1 MAYTFSATS
10 ELYHDGYND
19 DGTKTIKELYFITA
33 TSHYG
38 EVYAYTGDL
47 TGRDI
52 DRVIE
57 GFTRRVTA
65 DWEPSE
71 QYWNFVRY
79 VYGSKAYTDNYFEA
93 ETSLMDKA
101 EFDNMIKAY

>member
-52 DRVIE
+52 DRVID
-57 GFTRRVTA
+57 GT
-65 DWEPSE
+65 S
-71 QYWNFVRY
+71 FVMCMAQKHIQIIILKLRHH
-79 VYGSKAYTDNYFEA
+79 
-93 ETSLMDKA
+93 
-101 EFDNMIKAY
+101 